1 MMLRVTAGGGRLVTV
16 LAVLATLVL
25 SLPAFAQSTGL
36 VKGKVVDAQE
46 KVVEGATVTIEYT
59 DGVSRKYEVRTNKK
73 GEYIQIGLQPGNY
86 RITAQKEKVGVQ
98 AFDVRVRLGSTSE
111 VNFTLTPQGAAPMS
125 KEEAAQLEA
134 FKKVFDAGIAANNA
148 GNYDEAI
155 ARFNEAVAMRPD
167 CFACQYN
174 LGSAYARKQEYEK
187 SEAAFKKAIELKPD
201 QPDGYNALAELY
213 NAQKRFDDAAKMMEE
228 ATKRASAG
236 GASATGGGD
245 ANALFNQGVIFWN
258 AGKIAEA
265 KKQFEAALQA
275 NPGHAE
281 AHYWVGMASLNEGK
295 VPEAVQHFEEYL
307 KLEPTGQYAE
317 QAKGV
322 VSQLKK

>member
-1 MMLRVTAGGGRLVTV
+1 MLRANTGGRLATALTV
-16 LAVLATLVL
+16 VAILAL
-25 SLPAFAQSTGL
+25 SRPAFAQSTGL
-36 VKGKVVDAQE
+36 VKGKVVDAQNS
-46 KVVEGATVTIEYT
+46 VVEGATVTIEYT

-86 RITAQKEKVGVQ
+86 RITAQKEKVGIQ
-98 AFDVRVRLGSTSE
+98 AFDVRVRLGGTSE
-111 VNFTLTPQGAAPMS
+111 VNFTLTAQGAAPMS

-134 FKKVFDAGIAANNA
+134 FKKAFEAGVAANTA
-148 GNYDEAI
+148 GNYDEAV
-155 ARFNEAVAMRPD
+155 ARFTEAVGMRAD
-167 CFACQYN
+167 CFACYYN
-174 LGSAYARKQEYEK
+174 LGGAHAQKQEYEK

-201 QPDGYNALAELY
+201 SPDGYNALANLY
-213 NAQKRFDDAAKMMEE
+213 NAQKRFEDAAKMTEE
-228 ATKRASAG
+228 ATKRAAAG
-236 GASATGGGD
+236 GTSLAGAGD

-258 AGKIAEA
+258 AGKIADA

-307 KLEPTGQYAE
+307 KLEPSGQYAE